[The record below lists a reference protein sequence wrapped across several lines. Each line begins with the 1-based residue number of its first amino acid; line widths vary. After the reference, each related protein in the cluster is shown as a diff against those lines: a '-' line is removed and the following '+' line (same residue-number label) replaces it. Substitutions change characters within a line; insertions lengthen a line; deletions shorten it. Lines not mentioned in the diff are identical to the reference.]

1 MKVEQSGKP
10 KRKLPERGDALS
22 VPLPFDA
29 AIKAALETKPP
40 PVKPKRKKKA
50 KSRGG

>member
-1 MKVEQSGKP
+1 VTDEASGKP

-29 AIKAALETKPP
+29 AIRAALETKPP
-40 PVKPKRKKKA
+40 PETRGSKKRRLRK
-50 KSRGG
+50 